1 MAQQTITLATSPEVV
16 FLSVALVVISHF
28 LLNGIPSFFSSLDD
42 RASRLQVR
50 WDDDEF
56 DSATLAAFRAWAD
69 NDARLFVAFRD
80 LLLMRFLVLTGIAPI
95 SFIAI
100 AVVNKQHDFVY
111 ALIIFMMTL
120 AIKTIRERTDNRLK
134 AFGV

>member
-1 MAQQTITLATSPEVV
+1 
-16 FLSVALVVISHF
+16 
-28 LLNGIPSFFSSLDD
+28 
-42 RASRLQVR
+42 
-50 WDDDEF
+50 
-56 DSATLAAFRAWAD
+56 
-69 NDARLFVAFRD
+69 
-80 LLLMRFLVLTGIAPI
+80 MRFLVLTGIAPI